1 LLHFTHT
8 RSISKQ
14 VERNIGLPGFTG
26 IERKMRQK
34 YQYKMLTDEQFEA
47 LIKQGLVRKP
57 AETSPK
63 RERAK
68 PAKTPDTIHPAKIAS
83 GETDL

>member
-1 LLHFTHT
+1 LLDFTNT

-14 VERNIGLPGFTG
+14 VERNIGVPDFTG

-34 YQYKMLTDEQFEA
+34 YQYKMLTDEQLEA

-57 AETSPK
+57 AETAPK
-63 RERAK
+63 RAK

>member
-1 LLHFTHT
+1 MLDFTNT

-14 VERNIGLPGFTG
+14 VERNIGAPSFTD

-34 YQYKMLTDEQFEA
+34 YQYKMLTDEQLEA

-63 RERAK
+63 RTK
-68 PAKTPDTIHPAKIAS
+68 PAKTAYTSHPAKIAS
-83 GETDL
+83 GEPDL